1 MADSILELAAEAASS
16 TLFIFCIF
24 NLILLIILFTSRPVS
39 SSSDHQNHDDVPLSI
54 VIHSNTNAQQNFM
67 LQKNAI
73 VDVCAVTETLNEP
86 DFSDSVEGSGDD
98 HEDEDEDEDEVE
110 DEEDFKRRVEEFIEK
125 VNSGWRE
132 ERQRTSR
139 LVE

>member
-1 MADSILELAAEAASS
+1 
-16 TLFIFCIF
+16 
-24 NLILLIILFTSRPVS
+24 
-39 SSSDHQNHDDVPLSI
+39 
-54 VIHSNTNAQQNFM
+54 M

-86 DFSDSVEGSGDD
+86 DFSDSVEGSGDG
-98 HEDEDEDEDEVE
+98 HEDEDEDEDE